1 MNASGTV
8 HRPAPRHGNVF
19 GPEPRCPD
27 SDAHGRSDGV
37 RVSVPSDPTARR
49 PATAVLLF
57 GIVAALVLGFG
68 ASGPAP
74 FASPTAA
81 TLPAATHVAPT
92 VNTTCPGPLETA
104 SYPGQL
110 TVDGGPLSPSVVA
123 SVGITV
129 SYFVQGVSFWLS
141 NLTVTGYDC
150 VEHSFPLTTNST
162 GRFGISIGDPPQSCV
177 SVSPGGLLC
186 TNYTAP
192 FGPLNVTTTLPP
204 PPGYGL
210 SSVRNGSWYRLAYV
224 ADLTRL
230 ALSPPGPLLPLASNG
245 PGRVVAIPEMA
256 NGSVSPVTPTYTW
269 TLTGAG
275 WSYVTPPTSGR
286 ATVVG
291 DPGAAVGT
299 LTVNATYTNG
309 LGTFVAPLRS
319 LELEAVTTSVS
330 GGELNRTV
338 VDAGGSVA
346 VTVGAVG
353 AAGYSYRANVTPGL
367 GLASVS
373 VPCTT
378 TPASSAA
385 VAVVCATS
393 VTYPATGSGQ
403 ISVDVSNGA
412 SSATWLSPDVT
423 VDPPPAL
430 SMNPAGPVGYAG
442 VPVAIAVE
450 VAPGTGAAPFSDAC
464 LATADGAVDC
474 SDAPGPTWTFDP
486 TYSSPGNYSIRAWA
500 IDAAGVNRSTGAT
513 VRIAAP
519 LGVGPIAELGGN
531 ATANRAFGLSAALLG
546 GVLPVRVFWNASDFA
561 GPFAETVVG
570 SDGTLDATFLPPSA
584 GTFRIA
590 VTAVDALGTVATASL
605 WLAVDPGP
613 AASVVS
619 VGAAGPGSVVVGHP
633 VTLAWQA
640 FDAWD
645 EPVRTFAT
653 PVALVL
659 ERSDG
664 GLLPAWVNVSGLG
677 ALSSVPQGS
686 FEVPASGWVGGLLN
700 LTVTPASAGEFSVAI
715 EGAGLPA
722 APAAVAVR
730 AAPDLDHLRL
740 FDPTVAL
747 AGDRTNRTFWRVSDR
762 FGDPVPS
769 TVLYVTVDS
778 STGSSE
784 SVVPVVTGANGT
796 TGAWVNFSLAGASSG
811 SLRVLDPAGD
821 VLLGPLSLGPTTAAA
836 ATGLAIPVLAV
847 GGAAALFGT
856 ATSTVVGRRARR
868 RGRAAIA
875 EAAAEEVELARLAEG
890 RARVVEIVEAA
901 GTVGLAEIA
910 ARWADGPTPPELADW
925 IASLVADGSLRARP
939 GPDGRAEFCLAPPHD
954 GAPEPRVT
962 VDLDAAARALARRD
976 AAVREEDDD
985 GPGLPTDDRSS

>member
-1 MNASGTV
+1 MSA
-8 HRPAPRHGNVF
+8 
-19 GPEPRCPD
+19 
-27 SDAHGRSDGV
+27 
-37 RVSVPSDPTARR
+37 PSDPTARG

-68 ASGPAP
+68 GSAPAP

-81 TLPAATHVAPT
+81 VPATATHVAPA
-92 VNTTCPGPLETA
+92 VNTTCPGPLETS

-129 SYFVQGVSFWLS
+129 SYFAEGVSFWVS
-141 NLTVTGYDC
+141 NFTVTGYDC
-150 VEHSFPLTTNST
+150 VEHTFPLTTNST

-177 SVSPGGLLC
+177 TVTPGGLLC

-192 FGPLNVTTTLPP
+192 FGPLNVTTTLAP

-224 ADLTRL
+224 ADLARL
-230 ALSPPGPLLPLASNG
+230 ALSPPGPLFPLASNG

-256 NGSVSPVTPTYTW
+256 NGSASPVTPTYTW

-275 WSYVTPPTSGR
+275 WSYVAPPTSGR

-338 VDAGGSVA
+338 VDAGGSLA

-353 AAGYSYRANVTPGL
+353 ASGYSYRANVTPGL
-367 GLASVS
+367 GLAPVR
-373 VPCTT
+373 VACTT
-378 TPASSAA
+378 TPASSAT
-385 VAVVCATS
+385 VAVVCTTS
-393 VTYPATGSGQ
+393 VTYPSTGSGQ
-403 ISVDVSNGA
+403 LSVNVSNGP
-412 SSATWLSPDVT
+412 SSATWLSPDIT

-430 SMNPAGPVGYAG
+430 SVNPAGPVGYTG
-442 VPVAIAVE
+442 TPVAIVVE
-450 VAPGTGAAPFSDAC
+450 AAPGTGAAPFSDAC
-464 LATADGAVDC
+464 LATTDGAVDC
-474 SDAPGPTWTFDP
+474 SNTPGPTWTFDP
-486 TYSSPGNYSIRAWA
+486 TYSSPGNYSVLAWA

-519 LGVGPIAELGGN
+519 IGVGPISDPGGN
-531 ATANRAFGLSAALLG
+531 ATANRAFGLSAGLSG
-546 GVLPVRVFWNASDFA
+546 GLLPVRIFWNASDLS
-561 GPFAETVVG
+561 GPFAEAVVG
-570 SDGTLDATFLPPSA
+570 SDGPLDATFLPPAA
-584 GTFRIA
+584 GTVRIV
-590 VTAVDALGTVATASL
+590 VTAVDALGTVTTASL

-619 VGAAGPGSVVVGHP
+619 VGPAGPASVVVGRP
-633 VTLAWQA
+633 VTLSWQA

-659 ERSDG
+659 ERSGG

-677 ALSSVPQGS
+677 ALSSVPEGS
-686 FEVPASGWVGGLLN
+686 FEVPSSGWVGGLLN
-700 LTVTPASAGEFSVAI
+700 LTVAPASAGAFSVAI
-715 EGAGLPA
+715 EGAGLPD
-722 APAAVAVR
+722 APAAVAVS

-762 FGDPVPS
+762 FGDPVPG
-769 TVLYVTVDS
+769 TVLYVSVDS
-778 STGSSE
+778 GTGSSE
-784 SVVPVVTGANGT
+784 SVVPVETGANGT
-796 TGAWVNFSLAGASSG
+796 TGAWVNVSLAGAASG

-821 VLLGPLSLGPTTAAA
+821 VLLGPIALGPATAAPA
-836 ATGLAIPVLAV
+836 SDLAVPVLAV

-856 ATSTVVGRRARR
+856 ATSTVVGRRTRR
-868 RGRAAIA
+868 RGRAASA
-875 EAAAEEVELARLAEG
+875 DATAEEFELARLAEG
-890 RARVVEIVEAA
+890 RARVVEIVEAT
-901 GTVGLAEIA
+901 GTIGLAAIA
-910 ARWADGPTPPELADW
+910 AHWADGPTPPELADW
-925 IASLVADGSLRARP
+925 LASLVADGSLRARP

-954 GAPEPRVT
+954 DGAPEPRVT
-962 VDLDAAARALARRD
+962 VDPDAAARALARRD
-976 AAVREEDDD
+976 AEVWGDDA
-985 GPGLPTDDRSS
+985 GPQDPPDERAS